1 MPLTMDIST
10 ALYVGI
16 GLIVCAFVLIAA
28 TLRRPR
34 AQVQA
39 RSTGHLPKDILARQS
54 PASGGRRTTGSGPQL
69 AALEGH
75 LRNAILDPAARERLI
90 DAAIKKTGG
99 NRAAAIRDVLR
110 AVERDNR

>member
-34 AQVQA
+34 AQVQV
-39 RSTGHLPKDILARQS
+39 RSTGQS